1 MALFLSLLVNAVS
14 SRSVRS
20 EKIQSPELSLI
31 DLEDLDNL
39 DLNVEELDLI
49 NRQKQHSKRNS
60 VSNKHLQDII
70 ENLLLDLSEAEQ
82 DNLHLKEEIVLL
94 EGDLAEE
101 NSLIR
106 KGRHAGFSTDQKR
119 TTVMTG
125 SERWMQ
131 MTRKRRARANYRQLL
146 QRQLGRG
153 RSNRVR
159 M

>member
-20 EKIQSPELSLI
+20 EEIQSPELSLI
-31 DLEDLDNL
+31 DLEDLDL

-82 DNLHLKEEIVLL
+82 DNLHLKEKIVLL
-94 EGDLAEE
+94 EGEMAEE

-106 KGRHAGFSTDQKR
+106 KGRHAGFSADQKR